1 MSPWWPSS
9 ARSRGR
15 RRCQGAK
22 IVAKAIKAHGGS
34 NKLKKFK
41 ASVSKSKGKFYG
53 FGEAIEYTQEMS
65 IQLPDRS
72 RIDID
77 ATNFKFMQVLNGDKG
92 WQKFNGDTME
102 MTKEKVA
109 EGQENMHATQVAH
122 LAVLTD
128 KSYEL
133 SALGDVKVGDRM
145 AVGVRIEHKGHRDVS
160 LFFDKENGLLLKSE
174 TRGKDTMNEDKE
186 FTSET
191 VFSDYKKVEGVMVAH
206 KIDIKRDGKQYVVS
220 EVSEVKLSE
229 KLDDSVFAKP

>member
-1 MSPWWPSS
+1 MSKV
-9 ARSRGR
+9 R
-15 RRCQGAK
+15 K
-22 IVAKAIKAHGGS
+22 IVAKAIKAHGGAD
-34 NKLKKFK
+34 KLKKFK

-53 FGEAIEYTQEMS
+53 LGEAIEYTQEMS

-77 ATNFKFMQVLNGDKG
+77 ATNFKFKQVLNGDKG
-92 WQKFNGDTME
+92 WQKSNGDTME

-109 EGQENMHATQVAH
+109 EGQENMHATLVAH

-133 SALGDVKVGDRM
+133 SALGDLKVGDRM
-145 AVGVRIEHKGHRDVS
+145 AVGVRVEHKGHRDVS

-174 TRGKDTMNEDKE
+174 LRGKDTMNEDKE